1 MSLIVKN
8 RFIKEDIIDEQGN
21 KIGELKFNPS
31 DSRIMNKLV
40 KIMND
45 AIIATDKLK
54 KIGELPNLE
63 NKKLETIEDFELA
76 QSDIKKMCEG
86 FSIETDL
93 IDGIFNN
100 LYEIFGKETIDIF
113 TCGTQDIELVMPI
126 LEFVMPYVK
135 QARQK
140 NVDKYI
146 KPTTR
151 SAGLDVLE

>member
-21 KIGELKFNPS
+21 KIGELKFNPN

>member
-21 KIGELKFNPS
+21 KIGELKFNPN

-54 KIGELPNLE
+54 KIGELPNLA

>member
-21 KIGELKFNPS
+21 KIGELKFNPN

-86 FSIETDL
+86 FSIENDL